1 MSRQRHTPCRRLV
14 WTCTRRIWHVN
25 VGCGQS
31 VSVNDLWER
40 IRELS
45 GVPVLPRYAEGRPS
59 EVRESLA
66 SIDKARAF
74 VEYQPVVDF
83 LEGLRQ
89 TVAYYRHHR
98 KAGRRRR
105 PRTVARVA

>member
-1 MSRQRHTPCRRLV
+1 MPL
-14 WTCTRRIWHVN
+14 
-25 VGCGQS
+25 
-31 VSVNDLWER
+31 
-40 IRELS
+40 
-45 GVPVLPRYAEGRPS
+45 LPRYAEGRPS